1 MYQTCGIRPSPTRSQ
16 CSPASMS
23 RRSNASHGCT
33 RAASHARDAPPLARC
48 RRQAPAP
55 LCCLRAGDSPELS
68 SRYPRPLEPPPA
80 QEMRHRSPASG
91 DEPPP
96 PLCHQSTSHPPVS
109 LRQGAPTSPLWTRL
123 GRCREED
130 DSALSTAAKLASAD
144 VPRVHSF
151 FILDVVYFCNCC
163 TKLII
168 SDYSNFTLSQF

>member
-80 QEMRHRSPASG
+80 QEMRHCSPASG

-123 GRCREED
+123 APAMQGRGRFSTQHSSKASFCRCPT
-130 DSALSTAAKLASAD
+130 STLLF
-144 VPRVHSF
+144 HS
-151 FILDVVYFCNCC
+151 
-163 TKLII
+163 
-168 SDYSNFTLSQF
+168 